1 VSSYVSSHSPLLA
14 AKHNLQIPD
23 ITRELTLPQLLLFT
37 TLYSPGAGPVPFTYA
52 SEVFPLTHREL
63 GMSLSV
69 STSSTFA
76 SILSLTF
83 PYLLAVLKPQGAFGV
98 YAVGNLVA
106 WGLVWRFVP
115 EVKGLR
121 LEEIDGVFEGAEQ

>member
-1 VSSYVSSHSPLLA
+1 
-14 AKHNLQIPD
+14 
-23 ITRELTLPQLLLFT
+23 
-37 TLYSPGAGPVPFTYA
+37 VPFTYA

-69 STSSTFA
+69 STASTFA

-98 YAVGNLVA
+98 YGVGNCVA
-106 WGLVWRFVP
+106 WALTWRYVP

-121 LEEIDGVFEGAEQ
+121 LEEIDKVFDGIGV

>member
-1 VSSYVSSHSPLLA
+1 M
-14 AKHNLQIPD
+14 
-23 ITRELTLPQLLLFT
+23 
-37 TLYSPGAGPVPFTYA
+37 
-52 SEVFPLTHREL
+52 FPLTHREL

-69 STSSTFA
+69 STASTFA

-98 YAVGNLVA
+98 YALGNVVA
-106 WGLVWRFVP
+106 WGLTRVFVP

-121 LEEIDGVFEGAEQ
+121 LEEIDAVFERGL